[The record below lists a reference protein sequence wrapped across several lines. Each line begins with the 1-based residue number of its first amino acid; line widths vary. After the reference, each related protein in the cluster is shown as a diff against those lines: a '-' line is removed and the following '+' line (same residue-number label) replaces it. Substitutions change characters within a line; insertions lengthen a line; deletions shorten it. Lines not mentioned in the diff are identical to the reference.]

1 MEENLKNLK
10 KNEISPAIMRRLP
23 NYLRY
28 LKEKQKEGVEIIS
41 SVNIADDMKL
51 SPIQV
56 KKDIASSSKVQG
68 KPRIGFEVDGL
79 IADIERVLGYGNV
92 NDAVLVGAGQL
103 GKTLLSYTGF
113 ENYGLNIVAAFDSD
127 PAKCNIKIKNKTVYP
142 VERLSEIIKKYN
154 IRMGIITVPERFAQ
168 NICDI
173 MVEAGIKAIWNFAP
187 THLIVPDKVALK
199 NEDLAASLAILSS
212 QLKVILNKQEN

>member
-1 MEENLKNLK
+1 MSLIGIYTQTG
-10 KNEISPAIMRRLP
+10 NEP
-23 NYLRY
+23 Y
-28 LKEKQKEGVEIIS
+28 LKQKLATILPENQIFFLKENSIQNLTNIKFSIIL
-41 SVNIADDMKL
+41 IG
-51 SPIQV
+51 
-56 KKDIASSSKVQG
+56 KKITKNHQE
-68 KPRIGFEVDGL
+68 F
-79 IADIERVLGYGNV
+79 N
-92 NDAVLVGAGQL
+92 QL